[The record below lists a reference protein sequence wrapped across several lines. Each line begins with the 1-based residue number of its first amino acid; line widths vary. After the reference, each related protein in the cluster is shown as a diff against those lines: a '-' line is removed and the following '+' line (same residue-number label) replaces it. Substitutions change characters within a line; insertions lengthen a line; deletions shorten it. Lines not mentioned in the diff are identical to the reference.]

1 MRSYFAAGRTIN
13 LPDAGRTP
21 PKIEAAIAGLEQI
34 DVDLAAGAVRLDE
47 AEAAYNNAV
56 ATEEHRRAASYA
68 ATGDYADGDS
78 PVDRLKAE
86 AVQARADYN
95 ALQAAREIRARVLF
109 AAVNEE
115 GEAWA
120 QASRASGKKL
130 LLKLTTAL
138 RTLEG
143 VARSLREDTGVLNM
157 LQGLEEGRGRY
168 SLTWER
174 GSHIF
179 SIDAALEGLRAT
191 IAEAS
196 AELAAH
202 AKTTGIPAAVEP
214 QPEHDVPHDEFG
226 PKVRTAEGGVW
237 TPPEPEASPTVRVKV
252 SKRDLEDLDDS
263 DDEIGDD
270 LDHLIFDGDGDG
282 DDDDDEEIYS

>member
-1 MRSYFAAGRTIN
+1 MRSFFAAGQTIN

-21 PKIEAAIAGLEQI
+21 PKVEAAIAGLEQI
-34 DVDLAAGAVRLDE
+34 DADLAAGAVRLDE
-47 AEAAYNNAV
+47 AEAAHNNAV
-56 ATEEHRRAASYA
+56 ATEDHRRAASYA

-86 AVQARADYN
+86 AKQARADYN
-95 ALQAAREIRARVLF
+95 ALRAARDMRARLLF

-115 GEAWA
+115 AEAWA

-138 RTLEG
+138 RSLEA
-143 VARSLREDTGVLNM
+143 VAKGLQEDTGVLNM

-179 SIDAALEGLRAT
+179 SIDAALEGVRAT

-196 AELAAH
+196 AELAAR
-202 AKTTGIPAAVEP
+202 AKTTGIPAAVAP
-214 QPEHDVPHDEFG
+214 QPEHDQPRDEFG

-237 TPPEPEASPTVRVKV
+237 MAPEPEASPAVRVKV
-252 SKRDLEDLDDS
+252 SKRDLADLDD
-263 DDEIGDD
+263 DDEVGDD
-270 LDHLIFDGDGDG
+270 LDHLIFD
-282 DDDDDEEIYS
+282 DDDDDEDDE

>member
-1 MRSYFAAGRTIN
+1 MRSFFAAGRTIN

-21 PKIEAAIAGLEQI
+21 PKVEAAITGLVQI
-34 DVDLAAGAVRLDE
+34 DVDVAAGGVRADE
-47 AEAAYNNAV
+47 ADAAYNNAV
-56 ATEEHRRAASYA
+56 ATEDHRRAASYA

-86 AVQARADYN
+86 AEQARADYN
-95 ALQAAREIRARVLF
+95 ALRAARDIRAGVLF

-115 GEAWA
+115 APAWA

-138 RTLEG
+138 RSLEA
-143 VARSLREDTGVLNM
+143 VAQGLQEDTGVLNM

-168 SLTWER
+168 SLTWGR

-179 SIDAALEGLRAT
+179 SIDAALEGVRAT

-202 AKTTGIPAAVEP
+202 AKTTGIPAAVAP
-214 QPEHDVPHDEFG
+214 QPEHDQPHDEFG

-237 TPPEPEASPTVRVKV
+237 TAPEPEASPTVRVKV
-252 SKRDLEDLDDS
+252 SKRDLADLDDS
-263 DDEIGDD
+263 DDEVGDD
-270 LDHLIFDGDGDG
+270 LDHLIFDGDD
-282 DDDDDEEIYS
+282 DDDDDEAIYRD